1 MRKYDYE
8 SYYLEPTL
16 IQPMQ
21 ECICNIS
28 ATLPTTSTTINLS
41 ANHTTTT
48 KAIAEKLDHVEEVND
63 DDDAPPQDLLDALV
77 LGDVGRKMKTNY
89 GFCKSQQEQDKQ
101 QQQQQQQQLIRPNQV
116 VFAKNVTFKKT
127 GDLV

>member
-16 IQPMQ
+16 MQPMQ

-28 ATLPTTSTTINLS
+28 PALPTTSTTTNLS
-41 ANHTTTT
+41 TNHTTTAT
-48 KAIAEKLDHVEEVND
+48 PDKFDEVEEVD
-63 DDDAPPQDLLDALV
+63 DEDAPPQDLLDALV
-77 LGDVGRKMKTNY
+77 LGDVGQKMKTNS
-89 GFCKSQQEQDKQ
+89 GFSKSQ
-101 QQQQQQQQLIRPNQV
+101 QQQQQQQQPNRPNQV
-116 VFAKNVTFKKT
+116 IFAKNVTFKKT

>member
-28 ATLPTTSTTINLS
+28 PALQTTSTTTNLS
-41 ANHTTTT
+41 TNHTTTT
-48 KAIAEKLDHVEEVND
+48 TAQKLNEVDEVD
-63 DDDAPPQDLLDALV
+63 DEDAPPQDLLDALV
-77 LGDVGRKMKTNY
+77 LGDVGQKMKINSGFTTN
-89 GFCKSQQEQDKQ
+89 QHQ
-101 QQQQQQQQLIRPNQV
+101 QQQPSRPNQV
-116 VFAKNVTFKKT
+116 IFAKNVTFKKT
-127 GDLV
+127 GDPV